1 MLLQTGNADV
11 SQIFDDDE
19 PTVEK
24 ATLDAH
30 IAEVFWIDLITL
42 VFKLKYYSSSIL
54 KSENGEQL
62 QNAGPYPKVLKRKVA
77 RCQALLSRLLFLE
90 RDR

>member
-42 VFKLKYYSSSIL
+42 VFKLKYYSSFIL
-54 KSENGEQL
+54 K
-62 QNAGPYPKVLKRKVA
+62 
-77 RCQALLSRLLFLE
+77 
-90 RDR
+90 

>member
-30 IAEVFWIDLITL
+30 IAEVFWIDLI
-42 VFKLKYYSSSIL
+42 FKLKYYSIFIFES
-54 KSENGEQL
+54 
-62 QNAGPYPKVLKRKVA
+62 RKMGSNY
-77 RCQALLSRLLFLE
+77 RIQGHIWRS
-90 RDR
+90 

>member
-30 IAEVFWIDLITL
+30 IAEVF
-42 VFKLKYYSSSIL
+42 
-54 KSENGEQL
+54 
-62 QNAGPYPKVLKRKVA
+62 
-77 RCQALLSRLLFLE
+77 
-90 RDR
+90 

>member
-42 VFKLKYYSSSIL
+42 VFKLKYYSI
-54 KSENGEQL
+54 
-62 QNAGPYPKVLKRKVA
+62 
-77 RCQALLSRLLFLE
+77 LLSKVGKWGATTEYRAIS
-90 RDR
+90 

>member
-42 VFKLKYYSSSIL
+42 VFKLKYYSSFIL
-54 KSENGEQL
+54 KSENREQL
-62 QNAGPYPKVLKRKVA
+62 QNAGPYPKVLIKEKSGSVPGSLVKTIVFRT
-77 RCQALLSRLLFLE
+77 R
-90 RDR
+90 